1 MGHDQD
7 QTAYLG
13 RVRNQI
19 RFMIQRVFETIVQVA
34 HLDYQNFKIRVNL
47 TYHFSTL
54 EHFPNS
60 RT

>member
-34 HLDYQNFKIRVNL
+34 HLDYQNSKRRVTQLPEEL
-47 TYHFSTL
+47 T
-54 EHFPNS
+54 
-60 RT
+60 